1 MIKIKNI
8 AQENNKISMLVM
20 INGKE
25 DNSFS
30 LVLDADSLEEL
41 ENSSGA
47 ESAYSGHART
57 KIYSLLKESPILPT
71 ETISYWC

>member
-8 AQENNKISMLVM
+8 KQADNKISMEIL

-30 LVLDADSLEEL
+30 LVLDAESLEEL

-47 ESAYSGHART
+47 ESAYSGHAKM
-57 KIYSLLKESPILPT
+57 KIYSLLKNSPILPK
-71 ETISYWC
+71 ETSAYWC